1 MSKGALN
8 LSIRRWV
15 SLFLIVLTI
24 TLFRATL
31 QPFMPSSNIH
41 PLPPSVIV
49 QSGLIPIGFMLF
61 GLLTFGLL
69 AIVFV
74 LIQERLPGKRM
85 RKGPMFGFLFG
96 MMWASY
102 LLEPA
107 PHVEGLPFFE
117 VLAYPLAD
125 GITILSMGLLLGRFI
140 GSDSKGNEKVRFSS
154 NYATLLAVPVLF
166 IAGRMLSYNVFHIY
180 SSYAA
185 RQFDTIVWA
194 AATGLWIGVMYLL
207 LRPGISDKSPLLKAI
222 YFAVVIYGI
231 DYFLFN
237 LFMPLVFDYKIWPM
251 GALLS
256 YADLLLRAS
265 MDILSVVAGVYISE
279 KIK

>member
-49 QSGLIPIGFMLF
+49 QSGLISIGFMLF

-74 LIQERLPGKRM
+74 LIQEGLPGKRM
-85 RKGPMFGFLFG
+85 RKGLMFGFLFG
-96 MMWASY
+96 MMWALY

-107 PHVEGLPFFE
+107 SHVEGLPFFE
-117 VLAYPLAD
+117 VLAYPLPD

-185 RQFDTIVWA
+185 RQFDTNVWA
-194 AATGLWIGVMYLL
+194 AATGVWIGVFIAETWHF
-207 LRPGISDKSPLLKAI
+207 R
-222 YFAVVIYGI
+222 
-231 DYFLFN
+231 
-237 LFMPLVFDYKIWPM
+237 
-251 GALLS
+251 
-256 YADLLLRAS
+256 
-265 MDILSVVAGVYISE
+265 
-279 KIK
+279 

>member
-24 TLFRATL
+24 TLFRVTL

-41 PLPPSVIV
+41 QLPPSVIV

-74 LIQERLPGKRM
+74 LIQEGLSGKRM
-85 RKGPMFGFLFG
+85 RKGLMFGFLFG
-96 MMWASY
+96 MMWALY

-117 VLAYPLAD
+117 VLVYPLAD

-140 GSDSKGNEKVRFSS
+140 GNDSKGNEKVRFSS

-194 AATGLWIGVMYLL
+194 AATELWIGVMYLL

-237 LFMPLVFDYKIWPM
+237 LFMPLVFNYKIWPM

-256 YADLLLRAS
+256 YADLLVRAS
-265 MDILSVVAGVYISE
+265 MDILSVVAGVYICE